1 MQEFIRFLNQ
11 GWVGTFVGTAGAT
24 LAVFLYWRSRIPGI
38 IAFQSQ
44 NVSMVGGGDAVF
56 PAEVTFQY
64 QGTPVPRIT
73 SSTVWMWNAGKKTV
87 RGSDIVAHDPLRLR
101 FSAEVLT
108 VSIRKVSREAVQITA
123 DTSEDRKIVRCGFEF
138 LDPGDGGVLEV
149 LHTGSNNAPE
159 CTGTIIGLPKDPQYW
174 GRAWGSSASSRQERR
189 ANRFMFTAMAFVGL
203 AISVVALLGEQHI
216 KEALPFLATLE
227 EIEELPWPSWLSVLG
242 RGLTVLAGLLLSFV
256 SSCFVWYLGRRSPS
270 SLDVD

>member
-11 GWVGTFVGTAGAT
+11 GWVGTFVGTAGAA

-44 NVSMVGGGDAVF
+44 DVSMVGDGDAVF

-108 VSIRKVSREAVQITA
+108 VSIRKVSREALRIAA

-138 LDPGDGGVLEV
+138 LDPGDGGYWKCSIPVPMKRR
-149 LHTGSNNAPE
+149 NALGPLLAFQK
-159 CTGTIIGLPKDPQYW
+159 GISIGD
-174 GRAWGSSASSRQERR
+174 
-189 ANRFMFTAMAFVGL
+189 
-203 AISVVALLGEQHI
+203 ALG
-216 KEALPFLATLE
+216 ALPL
-227 EIEELPWPSWLSVLG
+227 LP
-242 RGLTVLAGLLLSFV
+242 
-256 SSCFVWYLGRRSPS
+256 GRREEPVVLCSQ
-270 SLDVD
+270 

>member
-11 GWVGTFVGTAGAT
+11 GWVGTIIGTAGAA

-44 NVSMVGGGDAVF
+44 DVTMIGDGDAVF

-87 RGSDIVAHDPLRLR
+87 RGSDIVVHDLLRLCYTG
-101 FSAEVLT
+101 EVLT
-108 VSIRKVSREAVQITA
+108 VSIRKVSREAVRITA
-123 DTSEDRKIVRCGFEF
+123 DTSEDKKIVCCGFEF

-149 LHTGSNNAPE
+149 LHTGSN
-159 CTGTIIGLPKDPQYW
+159 
-174 GRAWGSSASSRQERR
+174 
-189 ANRFMFTAMAFVGL
+189 
-203 AISVVALLGEQHI
+203 
-216 KEALPFLATLE
+216 EALPWCTTPLRAE
-227 EIEELPWPSWLSVLG
+227 SLP
-242 RGLTVLAGLLLSFV
+242 
-256 SSCFVWYLGRRSPS
+256 
-270 SLDVD
+270 